1 MASVVYPKYKEALL
15 TGSSDISLTTGTV
28 KVIGI
33 DTADYTYS
41 AAHDFLDD
49 VAAAA
54 RVGTATLTSGKAVTS
69 GVFDADDVT
78 MSTVSGDQFEA
89 LIIYIDTGVEA
100 TSRLVAYID
109 SGTGLPFTPSGGNI
123 TITWDSGANKIFAL

>member
-1 MASVVYPKYKEALL
+1 MAAIVYLKYKEALL
-15 TGSSDISLTTGTV
+15 TGSANISLTTGTV

-33 DTADYTYS
+33 DTGDYTYG

-54 RVGTATLTSGKAVTS
+54 RVGTATLTNGKAVTS

-78 MSTVSGDQFEA
+78 MAAVVGDQFEA
-89 LIIYIDTGVEA
+89 LIIYIDTGAEA

-123 TITWDSGANKIFAL
+123 TITWDNGANKIFAL